1 MARCPSFLWQTDEQT
16 HIWQVVLQGS
26 RDGQKQGPRDRKAE
40 QELREDGPSRRDS
53 GRLGPDSRDAGQRT
67 TTDSKM
73 KRQGGPKRYRQRR
86 RVPSGLFPSRQ
97 PGIVLSLGAADP
109 RRAKHTPSPSQPA
122 GQSACLSAR
131 RRPPL
136 PARRSRQGLPL
147 LPRAASHLPLPHF
160 LLLSLCQTHLELFKP
175 KYSVPSPSSQIPPQF
190 KTSPALAPGGGEGE
204 ERGEGRRR
212 AQEEGEREALRF
224 CLISGEGGRGSAFG
238 HRSISAHF
246 SH

>member
-1 MARCPSFLWQTDEQT
+1 MERCPSFLWQTDEQT

-86 RVPSGLFPSRQ
+86 RVPVPSGLFPSRQ
-97 PGIVLSLGAADP
+97 PGIVLSLGTADP

-131 RRPPL
+131 RRPPAARPPEQARAPTA
-136 PARRSRQGLPL
+136 PARCLP
-147 LPRAASHLPLPHF
+147 P
-160 LLLSLCQTHLELFKP
+160 
-175 KYSVPSPSSQIPPQF
+175 PSPSLPS
-190 KTSPALAPGGGEGE
+190 
-204 ERGEGRRR
+204 
-212 AQEEGEREALRF
+212 AQPVPNP
-224 CLISGEGGRGSAFG
+224 SGTV
-238 HRSISAHF
+238 
-246 SH
+246 

>member
-1 MARCPSFLWQTDEQT
+1 MERCPSFLWQTDEQT

-131 RRPPL
+131 RCP
-136 PARRSRQGLPL
+136 PARAGKGSHCSRALP
-147 LPRAASHLPLPHF
+147 PTS
-160 LLLSLCQTHLELFKP
+160 LSLTSFCSACAKP
-175 KYSVPSPSSQIPPQF
+175 IWNCLNPNIQSPPP
-190 KTSPALAPGGGEGE
+190 PARFLHSLKQALRWLREEGRGRREGRVGG
-204 ERGEGRRR
+204 GRRR
-212 AQEEGEREALRF
+212 RERGRLF
-224 CLISGEGGRGSAFG
+224 ISV
-238 HRSISAHF
+238 
-246 SH
+246 

>member
-1 MARCPSFLWQTDEQT
+1 MAHCPSLLWQTDQQT

-26 RDGQKQGPRDRKAE
+26 RDGQKQGPRDREAE
-40 QELREDGPSRRDS
+40 QGLREDGPSRRDS

-73 KRQGGPKRYRQRR
+73 KRQGGPKRHRQRR

-147 LPRAASHLPLPHF
+147 LPRALPPTS
-160 LLLSLCQTHLELFKP
+160 LSLTSFCSACAKP
-175 KYSVPSPSSQIPPQF
+175 IWNCLNPNIQPPPP
-190 KTSPALAPGGGEGE
+190 PARFLHSLKQALRWLREEGRGRREGRAGG
-204 ERGEGRRR
+204 GRRR
-212 AQEEGEREALRF
+212 RERGRLF
-224 CLISGEGGRGSAFG
+224 ISV
-238 HRSISAHF
+238 
-246 SH
+246 